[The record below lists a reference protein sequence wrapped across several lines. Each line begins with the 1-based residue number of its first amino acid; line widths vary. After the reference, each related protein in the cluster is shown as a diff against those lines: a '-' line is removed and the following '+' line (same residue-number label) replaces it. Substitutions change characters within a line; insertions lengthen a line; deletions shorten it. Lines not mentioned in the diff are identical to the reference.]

1 MIPRLTANPW
11 TRSMAILFIV
21 ILLVSCD
28 SPDLDEPL
36 ETLGDRPIIT
46 LDETIMTDAAPAAN
60 VDSPAIWSGED
71 ETWVIVTAKEEDVL
85 YVHRASDGALLQKV
99 GGSGQELGQLE
110 RPNGVVVVDDLVFV
124 AERDNQRV
132 QVMQLPDFKVIG
144 AFGNETLEEP
154 YGLDVARG
162 LDQEY
167 MVLVTDNVDARDEE
181 PAPAEVLAERVNVFS
196 FVADRESPSGDVVGF
211 ESSFEGAFGETDG
224 DGALWVVES
233 INVDPSLGTILIAD
247 ESPMRKNLK
256 VYDALDI
263 QDNELDMGVFRG
275 RTVGDDLFLSEPEGI
290 VLGMCRNGAGEDV
303 EQGVW
308 IAVDQ
313 EERVNHFLAFD
324 RVTFEHLGTF
334 RGAITLNTDGI
345 ALVQEGTNR
354 PFENGLFAAVDDDQ
368 ATSFF
373 RWDEIVASLDLE
385 LTCPEGSSLLPLNG
399 D

>member
-1 MIPRLTANPW
+1 
-11 TRSMAILFIV
+11 MAILFIS

-28 SPDLDEPL
+28 SPELDEPL

-85 YVHRASDGALLQKV
+85 YVHRASDGALLRKV

-154 YGLDVARG
+154 YGLDVARV

-256 VYDALDI
+256 VYDALNI
-263 QDNELDMGVFRG
+263 QDNDLDMGVYRG

-290 VLGMCRNGAGEDV
+290 VLGTCRNGAGEDV

-334 RGAITLNTDGI
+334 RGAVTLNTDGI
-345 ALVQEGTNR
+345 ALVQRGTNR

>member
-1 MIPRLTANPW
+1 MQKTPRTNATLLGL
-11 TRSMAILFIV
+11 SLS
-21 ILLVSCD
+21 ILLISCG
-28 SPDLDEPL
+28 SPASEEPL
-36 ETLGDRPIIT
+36 ETLGERPIIT
-46 LDETIMTDAAPAAN
+46 LDETIITDATPAAN
-60 VDSPAIWSGED
+60 IDSPAIWVGED

-85 YVHRASDGALLQKV
+85 YVHRASDGALLRKV

-124 AERDNQRV
+124 VERDNQRV

-144 AFGNETLEEP
+144 AFGNETLTEP
-154 YGLDVARG
+154 YGLDVMHFFG
-162 LDQEY
+162 QGY
-167 MVLVTDNVDARDEE
+167 VVLVTDNVDARDEE
-181 PAPAEVLAERVNVFS
+181 PAPAEVLAKRVNVFS
-196 FVADRESPSGDVVGF
+196 FIADRESPSGEVVGF

-233 INVDPSLGTILIAD
+233 IKIDPTLGTILIAD

-256 VYDALDI
+256 VYDALD
-263 QDNELDMGVFRG
+263 NEWNMGVYRG
-275 RTVGDDLFLSEPEGI
+275 RTFGEDLFLSEPEGI
-290 VLGMCRNGAGEDV
+290 VLGVCRNGAGEDV

-334 RGAITLNTDGI
+334 RGAVTLNTDGI
-345 ALVQEGTNR
+345 ALLQEGRNA